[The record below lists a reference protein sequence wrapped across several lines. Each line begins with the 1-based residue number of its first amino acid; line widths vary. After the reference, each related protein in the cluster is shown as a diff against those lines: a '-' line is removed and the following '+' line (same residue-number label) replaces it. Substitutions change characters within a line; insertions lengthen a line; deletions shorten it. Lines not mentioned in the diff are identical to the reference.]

1 MHTNTIFDNIQHIL
15 ARIQRACEYS
25 GRHADDVKLLLAT
38 KTVSPERIK
47 LALASGC
54 CLIGEN
60 KVQEVKEKFD
70 ALSDTPHI
78 SHFIG
83 HLQTNK
89 VKDILKYDIRCIQS
103 VDRLSLAQKLQERLT
118 LMDKSIDIL
127 IQVNTSQEDSKFGV
141 APDET
146 LTLVRQI
153 ATMDRLNIKG
163 LMTIGALSD
172 DEQIVRACFVRLRT
186 LKEQIQALNLPNVAM
201 DELSMGMSGDLEI
214 AISEGATII
223 RVGSA
228 IFGQRTY
235 TSA

>member
-1 MHTNTIFDNIQHIL
+1 
-15 ARIQRACEYS
+15 
-25 GRHADDVKLLLAT
+25 
-38 KTVSPERIK
+38 
-47 LALASGC
+47 
-54 CLIGEN
+54 
-60 KVQEVKEKFD
+60 
-70 ALSDTPHI
+70 
-78 SHFIG
+78 
-83 HLQTNK
+83 
-89 VKDILKYDIRCIQS
+89 
-103 VDRLSLAQKLQERLT
+103 
-118 LMDKSIDIL
+118 
-127 IQVNTSQEDSKFGV
+127 
-141 APDET
+141 
-146 LTLVRQI
+146 
-153 ATMDRLNIKG
+153 MDRLNIKG